1 LFSPKAT
8 ACFLPEL
15 VVIAARYEIVPRGD
29 FAADVTLRLR
39 LMVSTLEQDAER
51 KKRQ

>member
-15 VVIAARYEIVPRGD
+15 VVIAARYEIVPGGD
-29 FAADVTLRLR
+29 FAVDVTLRLR